1 MLSGAHDQVQRM
13 LGRGG
18 LLEAIGEENVF
29 WSADQAIV
37 AEQRVGRLCEAAGPG
52 GA

>member
-37 AEQRVGRLCEAAGPG
+37 AAERRLCRHCEAEKEG
-52 GA
+52 